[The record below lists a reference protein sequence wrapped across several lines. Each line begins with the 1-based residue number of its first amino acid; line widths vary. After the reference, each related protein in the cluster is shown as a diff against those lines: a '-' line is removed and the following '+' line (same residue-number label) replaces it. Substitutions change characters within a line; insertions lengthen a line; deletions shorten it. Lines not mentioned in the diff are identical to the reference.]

1 MQSMLTIN
9 DVPDEIFAPTCVIL
23 DKLDKIGA
31 EAVVK
36 ELTETLGLPRET
48 AENVVKALSCKTVE
62 ELEEMAREA
71 IERAV
76 VMMVIILIAIR
87 KPWTIHPYAS

>member
-9 DVPDEIFAPTCVIL
+9 DVPDDIFAPTCVIL

-36 ELTETLGLPRET
+36 ELTETLELPRDT
-48 AENVVKALSCKTVE
+48 AENVVKTLSCKTVRSWNGWPQR
-62 ELEEMAREA
+62 LSR
-71 IERAV
+71 RV
-76 VMMVIILIAIR
+76 VPPVVIIRIIAQHR
-87 KPWTIHPYAS
+87 RP

>member
-36 ELTETLGLPRET
+36 ELTETLKPRET
-48 AENVVKALSCKTVE
+48 RRT
-62 ELEEMAREA
+62 
-71 IERAV
+71 
-76 VMMVIILIAIR
+76 
-87 KPWTIHPYAS
+87 W